1 MNKELKELIEKYCM
15 GIQAT
20 DVQMD
25 EIFDMVGATGADFY
39 EVAKYIKEMQN
50 GPTREERLEAER
62 RRKAEEAARKKL
74 THTLSI
80 TAVQDTMA
88 TMMTLRALWRWGS
101 AESRQ
106 KLSNLPLEILV
117 TEDTAE
123 ATKVYEK
130 LTSSGAEVEVKTI
143 NGLGEKV
150 SFNGQSKTIIR
161 FVIDADKFKGCTA

>member
-1 MNKELKELIEKYCM
+1 MDKALKELIDKYCM
-15 GIQAT
+15 GMQAT
-20 DVQMD
+20 DAQMD
-25 EIFDMVGATGADFY
+25 EIFDKVGATGTDFY
-39 EVAKYIKEMQN
+39 EAAKYIKEMQN
-50 GPTREERLEAER
+50 GPTREERE
-62 RRKAEEAARKKL
+62 ARKKL

-80 TAVQDTMA
+80 TAVKDTMA
-88 TMMTLRALWRWGS
+88 TIMTLRALWGWGS

-130 LTSSGAEVEVKTI
+130 LTASAAKVEVKTI

-150 SFNGQSKTIIR
+150 SFNGCHTEQSKTIIGY
-161 FVIDADKFKGCTA
+161 VIDADKFKGCTA